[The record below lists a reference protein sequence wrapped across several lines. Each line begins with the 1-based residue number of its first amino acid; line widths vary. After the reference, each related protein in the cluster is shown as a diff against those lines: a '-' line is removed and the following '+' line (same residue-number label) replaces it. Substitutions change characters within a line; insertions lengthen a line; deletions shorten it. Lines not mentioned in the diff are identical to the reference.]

1 LGFDAFNFELSA
13 NLMNR
18 KKKTIKMPITTSN
31 DLYPYY
37 DSLSSHAQSIKVW
50 VDGKYYQI
58 ALLKS

>member
-1 LGFDAFNFELSA
+1 
-13 NLMNR
+13 MNR

-58 ALLKS
+58 ALLKP